1 MMNGVPLMKQYAIAS
16 LLLLGLTVP
25 AFADAASQ
33 DARDIAPNFTYNSK
47 DHWAVDDTVG
57 NCAVVDS
64 KPSPSG
70 ISGLKVLGDKSGYSN
85 LSAAENEINS
95 DKSACKGIV
104 ERA

>member
-1 MMNGVPLMKQYAIAS
+1 MKRYAIAS
-16 LLLLGLTVP
+16 LLLIGLTVP
-25 AFADAASQ
+25 AFANAASQ
-33 DARDIAPNFTYNSK
+33 DARDMAPNFTYNSK

-64 KPSPSG
+64 KPSPYG
-70 ISGLKVLGDKSGYSN
+70 ISGLKVLGAKSGYSN
-85 LSAAENEINS
+85 LSGADNEIKS